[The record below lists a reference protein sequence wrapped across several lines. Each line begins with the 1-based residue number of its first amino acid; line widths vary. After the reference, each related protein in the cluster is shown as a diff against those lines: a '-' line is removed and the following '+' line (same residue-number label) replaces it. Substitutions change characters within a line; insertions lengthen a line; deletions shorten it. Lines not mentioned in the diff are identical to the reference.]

1 MEELTTIVT
10 LVACLFAR
18 WIALSRNLRLRCTGV
33 DGRLLLL
40 PSLSLRYGTLRA
52 IERLSI
58 SLFAVPDGD
67 TNSDTGF
74 FFSLNGSLNAFKFRC
89 KRTKHDT

>member
-18 WIALSRNLRLRCTGV
+18 WLALSRNLRLRCTGV

-74 FFSLNGSLNAFKFRC
+74 FFFTQWVIECFQV
-89 KRTKHDT
+89 